1 MRSLG
6 SIFLLMAAL
15 AAAQSSPAN
24 AQRFSPNIALH
35 YQEPTAGGEAPQE
48 PPQQPEPTPAT
59 SDAPLAPVRGLV
71 LNGASG
77 QPLARALVRIEGDA
91 ATGVLTDGQ
100 GRFEIPGLPIG
111 PQIFQVLKPGF
122 RDPAATKNGNDE
134 QQQSAEHNV
143 LVAAPMPDLTFTL
156 TPNCAI
162 RGHVEL
168 STGDPAGAVLIRL
181 LRQSIRNGR
190 AIWGEVKNRRTNAQ
204 GDYHFGSL
212 SEGVYAVYNDP
223 MFESIPATPLVEP
236 GSSGS
241 VEGNGY
247 PAVFYPDAR
256 ELAGAARIRLAA
268 GDQAQA
274 DLTLTLEPFHTVT
287 ATVLAL
293 DRRILTPGADAAG
306 NGGAF
311 PVPALMDTEGHYL
324 PYDAHF
330 DDATHTVQATLP
342 DGTYTLSVVMR
353 GGSSETAQSHAHLN
367 FQVGSVQ
374 FTIAGKAVRNLQI
387 PLFWPHSSL
396 LQLLAQHSAAGG
408 QAGVFPAAGLVSAVR
423 VSLEYAG
430 EYRADL
436 GEEKTAPN
444 VGTDAFDLMLAPPF
458 SYWVHMLVY
467 ANGLCAGALNANGP
481 NLAREPLVL
490 SYSGAATPMELAV
503 RNDCARL
510 TLSLPSPVAGMAPG
524 IEPVYTVY
532 AVPDFD
538 TTADVQPVT
547 LRPSSGGSLTV
558 EGLTPGNYHVYTF
571 TAPVELEYRN
581 STAMAQLSGQA
592 VTLAPGSTENLV
604 LEVPVR

>member
-1 MRSLG
+1 MEAVG
-6 SIFLLMAAL
+6 PL
-15 AAAQSSPAN
+15 AA
-24 AQRFSPNIALH
+24 
-35 YQEPTAGGEAPQE
+35 
-48 PPQQPEPTPAT
+48 
-59 SDAPLAPVRGLV
+59 VRGV
-71 LNGASG
+71 VVNSASG

-91 ATGVLTDGQ
+91 ATGVLTDGE
-100 GRFEIPGLPIG
+100 GRFEIPGVPAC
-111 PQIFQVLKPGF
+111 PQIFQVLKPGY
-122 RDPAATKNGNDE
+122 RDPAATVNGSE
-134 QQQSAEHNV
+134 EGQESAEHNV
-143 LVAAPMPDLTFTL
+143 LVAAPMAELSFTL

-168 STGDPAGAVLIRL
+168 STGDPAGAVVLRL

-190 AIWGEVKNRRTNAQ
+190 AVWGEVKNRRTDAQ
-204 GDYHFGSL
+204 GDYRFGGL
-212 SEGVYAVYNDP
+212 PEGVYAIYNDP
-223 MFESIPATPLVEP
+223 MLESIPATPLVEP
-236 GSSGS
+236 GSGGS
-241 VEGNGY
+241 VARNGY

-256 ELAGAARIRLAA
+256 ELAAAARIRLTA

-287 ATVLAL
+287 ATVLSP
-293 DRRILTPGADAAG
+293 DRRILTLGADAAG

-324 PYDAHF
+324 PYDAHY

-342 DGTYTLSVVMR
+342 DGSYTLSVVMR
-353 GGSSETAQSHAHLN
+353 GGSSEAEGRARPN
-367 FQVGSVQ
+367 FLVGSTQ
-374 FTIAGKAVRNLQI
+374 FPVAGKAVRNLQVA
-387 PLFWPHSSL
+387 LFWPHSSL
-396 LQLLAQHSAAGG
+396 LQLRAQRSTTGG

-430 EYRADL
+430 EYRVLA

-444 VGTDAFDLMLAPPF
+444 MGPDAFDLMLAPPF
-458 SYWVHMLVY
+458 SYWVHTLVY
-467 ANGLCAGALNANGP
+467 GKGLCAGTLNGNGV

-490 SYSGAATPMELAV
+490 SYSGAATAMELAV

-510 TLSLPSPVAGMAPG
+510 SLSLPSPVVGMTPG

-532 AVPDFD
+532 VVPEFD

-558 EGLTPGNYHVYTF
+558 EGLTPGNYRVYTF

-581 STAMAQLSGQA
+581 PAAMAQLPTSGQA
-592 VTLAPGSTENLV
+592 VTLAPGGTADLV
-604 LEVPVR
+604 VEVPGR

>member
-1 MRSLG
+1 M
-6 SIFLLMAAL
+6 FLLAATL
-15 AAAQSSPAN
+15 AAAQSSPPS
-24 AQRFSPNIALH
+24 AQPLSQAIALL
-35 YQEPTAGGEAPQE
+35 YQEPIAGSE
-48 PPQQPEPTPAT
+48 PMQQPEPNPAAT
-59 SDAPLAPVRGLV
+59 AGPLAVVRGVV
-71 LNGASG
+71 LNSATG

-91 ATGVLTDGQ
+91 ATGVLTDGE
-100 GRFEIPGLPIG
+100 GRFETPNVPVG

-122 RDPAATKNGNDE
+122 RDPAATKNGNEDE
-134 QQQSAEHNV
+134 QQSAEHNV
-143 LVAAPMPDLTFTL
+143 LVAAPMPELTFSL
-156 TPNCAI
+156 TPNCVI

-168 STGDPAGAVLIRL
+168 STGDPAGSVLIRL

-204 GDYHFGSL
+204 GDYRFGGL
-212 SEGVYAVYNDP
+212 PEGVYTVYNDP
-223 MFESIPATPLVEP
+223 MFESTPATPLVEP
-236 GSSGS
+236 FSGGS
-241 VEGNGY
+241 VERNGY
-247 PAVFYPDAR
+247 PAVFYPDVR
-256 ELAGAARIRLAA
+256 ELTGAARIRLAA

-274 DLTLTLEPFHTVT
+274 DLLLTLEPFHTVT
-287 ATVLAL
+287 ATVLSSE
-293 DRRILTPGADAAG
+293 RRILTLGTDAGAA

-342 DGTYTLSVVMR
+342 DGTYTLSIVMR
-353 GGSSETAQSHAHLN
+353 GGSSEAAQSRAHSN
-367 FQVGSVQ
+367 FQVGSTQ
-374 FTIAGKAVRNLQI
+374 FTVAGRDVRNLQI
-387 PLFWPHSSL
+387 PLFWPHSFL
-396 LQLLAQHSAAGG
+396 LQLRAQRSATGG
-408 QAGVFPAAGLVSAVR
+408 QAGVFPAAGLASAVR
-423 VSLEYAG
+423 VSLEYAD

-444 VGTDAFDLMLAPPF
+444 AGSDAFDLMLVPPF
-458 SYWVHMLVY
+458 SYWVHTLVY
-467 ANGLCAGALNANGP
+467 ANGLCAGTLNASGP

-490 SYSGAATPMELAV
+490 SYSGAATPMELPV

-510 TLSLPSPVAGMAPG
+510 NLSLPSTIAGMAPG

-558 EGLTPGNYHVYTF
+558 EGLTPGNYHVYAF
-571 TAPVELEYRN
+571 TSPVELEYRN
-581 STAMAQLSGQA
+581 PAAMAQLSGQA

>member
-1 MRSLG
+1 M
-6 SIFLLMAAL
+6 
-15 AAAQSSPAN
+15 AAAQGSPPS
-24 AQRFSPNIALH
+24 AQPLSQAIALL
-35 YQEPTAGGEAPQE
+35 YQEPIAGNEPMQQLEPSPAATAG
-48 PPQQPEPTPAT
+48 
-59 SDAPLAPVRGLV
+59 PLAVVRGVV
-71 LNGASG
+71 LNSTTG

-91 ATGVLTDGQ
+91 ATGVLTDGE
-100 GRFEIPGLPIG
+100 GRFETPNVPVG

-122 RDPAATKNGNDE
+122 RDPAATKNGNEDE
-134 QQQSAEHNV
+134 QQSAEHNV
-143 LVAAPMPDLTFTL
+143 LVAAPMPELTFSL
-156 TPNCAI
+156 TPNCVI

-168 STGDPAGAVLIRL
+168 STGDPAGSVLIRL

-204 GDYHFGSL
+204 GDYRFGGL
-212 SEGVYAVYNDP
+212 PEGVYTVYNDP
-223 MFESIPATPLVEP
+223 MFESTPATPLVEP
-236 GSSGS
+236 FSGGS
-241 VEGNGY
+241 VERNGY
-247 PAVFYPDAR
+247 PAVFYPDVR

-268 GDQAQA
+268 GDQTQA
-274 DLTLTLEPFHTVT
+274 DLLLTLEPFHTVT
-287 ATVLAL
+287 ATVLSSE
-293 DRRILTPGADAAG
+293 RRILTLGTDAGAA

-342 DGTYTLSVVMR
+342 DGTYTLSIVMR
-353 GGSSETAQSHAHLN
+353 GGSSEAAQSRAHPN
-367 FQVGSVQ
+367 FQVGSTQ
-374 FTIAGKAVRNLQI
+374 FTVAGRDVRNLQI
-387 PLFWPHSSL
+387 PLFWPHSFL
-396 LQLLAQHSAAGG
+396 LQLRTQRSATGG
-408 QAGVFPAAGLVSAVR
+408 QAGVFPAAGLASAVR

-444 VGTDAFDLMLAPPF
+444 AGSDAFDLMLAPPF
-458 SYWVHMLVY
+458 SYWVHTLVY
-467 ANGLCAGALNANGP
+467 ANGLCAGALNASGP
-481 NLAREPLVL
+481 KLAREPLVL
-490 SYSGAATPMELAV
+490 SYSGAATPMELPV

-510 TLSLPSPVAGMAPG
+510 NLSLPSTIAGMVPG

-558 EGLTPGNYHVYTF
+558 EGLTPGNYHVYAF
-571 TAPVELEYRN
+571 TSPVELEYRN
-581 STAMAQLSGQA
+581 PAAMAQLSGQA
-592 VTLAPGSTENLV
+592 VTLTPGSTENLV